1 MGKLSG
7 FTYREVIR
15 KLKKIGFE
23 FYRTGK
29 GDHEI
34 WFNPQTR
41 LKTTIPHHKEIR
53 EGTLQ
58 NILKQCQVSID
69 EFLNL

>member
-15 KLKKIGFE
+15 KLRKKGFE

-34 WFNPQTR
+34 WFNSQTR

-53 EGTLQ
+53 EGTLR
-58 NILKQCQVSID
+58 NILKQCQVSVD
-69 EFLNL
+69 EFINL

>member
-1 MGKLSG
+1 MDNTHQLARYFKSDPSPYGIVKMGKLSG

-15 KLKKIGFE
+15 KLRKIGFE

-29 GDHEI
+29 GGHEI

-41 LKTTIPHHKEIR
+41 LKTTISHHKEI
-53 EGTLQ
+53 
-58 NILKQCQVSID
+58 
-69 EFLNL
+69 

>member
-1 MGKLSG
+1 
-7 FTYREVIR
+7 
-15 KLKKIGFE
+15 FE

-41 LKTTIPHHKEIR
+41 LKTTISHHKEIR
-53 EGTLQ
+53 EGTLH
-58 NILKQCQVSID
+58 NILKQCQISID